1 MVKQQMSRCVQ
12 SGGAALL
19 EGLSANRSLVEM
31 DVRETSCGD
40 SNAHSIQL
48 KLSENRNVHKTCA
61 ADADDDDNELEDEEE
76 EEQDDGENDED
87 EEEEARF
94 SLTL

>member
-1 MVKQQMSRCVQ
+1 MSRCVQ

-61 ADADDDDNELEDEEE
+61 ADADDNELEDEEE